1 MNKSIIAIAVSSTL
15 LAACGGSDD
24 NNEVPVLVADSAV
37 TLNGDAVSIDALAND
52 TDPDGDALTISA
64 VGVPD
69 VGEAAII
76 NNEIVY
82 TPTALAMGE
91 VSFSYDVTDGENTVS
106 STITITNQQSVS
118 ISSIATDA
126 PLANAEVSALDAGG
140 NVIASVQAGADGRFT
155 LPITVSA
162 APGDLTLNA
171 VGTEEQAHVTLSSR
185 IGDFTTMRNLSI
197 ENNTDELNSDLFPAG
212 KITHLSTAMD
222 VLYSEY
228 KENGGEG
235 SFDTF
240 ASEVDF
246 EKVLGLASFI
256 KVLADN
262 SEFSVPEGMS
272 TLSFFTGSLV
282 DALSTIRKYVDSMGL
297 LNEDGTYNEAYVEAI
312 NAARAETLEDES
324 LQQNYVDTDIAGA
337 VFATYYHSEQ
347 QAGKGM
353 TAYTFN
359 ADGSGEKTSA
369 ENAFNI
375 YSDEFNWS
383 VVDGNLLIEELDE
396 SLIAYFV
403 FLDEEIYDRFDEE
416 TASEILSYVH
426 EYGIEYWKT
435 ERTTVGERIELL
447 TQSGGHALAVLTTT
461 TELSITPMDDI
472 QDKPT
477 FTTTYETT
485 TNVKY
490 TNTTASTFTVTE
502 EDLLASPWVFA
513 YQGSYTYDKDY
524 LNEDERTEAGILN
537 DQFTFKDDNTFTS
550 LVFDVQGTWQLND
563 GVIDIELEDMSF
575 TVTPFKA
582 QNNFVLALYEF
593 DNDGVA
599 IKYTGDMHA
608 IDYELAEDFS
618 IESSLPNVWMSSYN
632 EARFVDGVPLP
643 DDLFAYYFE
652 SDGTAGRV
660 YSPSEESYFVGDRE
674 LYNFQWTADDNEV
687 NIIGLREN
695 NAFTFNREYTWKLL
709 GSKQEGVVTIL
720 EMQANKVAYND
731 EYTDSDDFVFNILP
745 RLSFTFKLN
754 LEEQYPE
761 FWENTDVGSLSAPES
776 PAGIALSFSSE
787 LIARQFSEVM
797 ALVH

>member
-1 MNKSIIAIAVSSTL
+1 MNKSIIAIAVSATL

-24 NNEVPVLVADSAV
+24 TNEAPALTADSAA
-37 TLNGDAVSIDALAND
+37 TLNGDAVSINVLAND
-52 TDPDGDALTISA
+52 TDPEGDALTVTA
-64 VGVPD
+64 VGTPD
-69 VGEAAII
+69 VGEVAII

-82 TPTALAMGE
+82 TPTTLAMGE

-106 STITITNQQSVS
+106 STVTITNQQSVS

-126 PLANAEVSALDAGG
+126 PLANAEVTALDVGG
-140 NVIASVQAGADGRFT
+140 NVIATTQAGADGRFT

-171 VGTEEQAHVTLSSR
+171 VGTEEQAHVTLTSHV
-185 IGDFTTMRNLSI
+185 GTFTALRSLSV
-197 ENNTDELNSDLFPAG
+197 ENNTNELTDTLLPES

-222 VLYSEY
+222 ILYSEY

-240 ASEVDF
+240 SSEVDF

-272 TLSFFTGSLV
+272 TLTFFTGSLV
-282 DALSTIRKYVDSMGL
+282 DVLSTIREYVNSLGL
-297 LNEDGTYNEAYVEAI
+297 LNEDGTYDEAYVEAI
-312 NAARAETLEDES
+312 NAARAETLEDET
-324 LQQNYVDTDIAGA
+324 LQQNYVDADIADA

-359 ADGSGEKTSA
+359 ADGSGAKTSA

-375 YSDEFNWS
+375 YSDEFKWS
-383 VVDGNLLIEELDE
+383 VVDGNLVIDELDQ
-396 SLIAYFV
+396 SLSANFV
-403 FLDEEIYDRFDEE
+403 FLNEEIYSRFEQGVVN
-416 TASEILSYVH
+416 EIRSYAR
-426 EYGIEYWKT
+426 EYDITYWET
-435 ERTTVGERIELL
+435 ERTTIDERMDLL

-461 TELSITPMDDI
+461 TELSLTPKDDI

-485 TNVKY
+485 SNVKY
-490 TNTTASTFTVTE
+490 SNTTASTFTVTE

-513 YQGSYTYDKDY
+513 YQGSYTFDKEY
-524 LNEDERTEAGILN
+524 LNEDERTEVGILN
-537 DQFTFKDDNTFTS
+537 DQFTFKDDNTFMS
-550 LVFDVQGTWQLND
+550 LVYDAQGTWQLND
-563 GVIDIELEDMSF
+563 GVIEIELEGMSF
-575 TVTPFKA
+575 SVTPFKA

-599 IKYTGDMHA
+599 IKFTGDMHA

-632 EARFVDGVPLP
+632 EALFVDGVPLP
-643 DDLFAYYFE
+643 DDLFAYYFYA
-652 SDGTAGRV
+652 DGTAGRI
-660 YSPSEESYFVGDRE
+660 YSHIEEPYFVGDRE

-687 NIIGLREN
+687 NIVGLRES

-761 FWENTDVGSLSAPES
+761 FWENTDVGSLSAPAS
-776 PAGIALSFSSE
+776 LSDIALSFSSE
-787 LIARQFSEVM
+787 LITR
-797 ALVH
+797 

>member
-1 MNKSIIAIAVSSTL
+1 MNKSIIAIAVSATL

-24 NNEVPVLVADSAV
+24 KNEAPVLTADSAV
-37 TLNGDAVSIDALAND
+37 TLNGDAVSIDVLAND
-52 TDPDGDALTISA
+52 TDPEGDALTISA
-64 VGVPD
+64 ISAPD

-76 NNEIVY
+76 NNEVVY

-106 STITITNQQSVS
+106 STVTITNQQSVS

-126 PLANAEVSALDAGG
+126 PLANAEVTALDTSGS
-140 NVIASVQAGADGRFT
+140 VIATTQAGADGRFT
-155 LPITVSA
+155 FPITVSA
-162 APGDLTLNA
+162 APGDLILNA
-171 VGTEEQAHVTLSSR
+171 VGTEEQAHVTLTSHV
-185 IGDFTTMRNLSI
+185 GTFTALRNLSI
-197 ENNTDELNSDLFPAG
+197 ENNTDELTGDLLPES
-212 KITHLSTAMD
+212 KITHISTAMD
-222 VLYSEY
+222 VLYIEY
-228 KENGGEG
+228 KDNGGEG

-246 EKVLGLASFI
+246 EQVLGLASFI

-262 SEFSVPEGMS
+262 SEFSLPEGMS

-282 DALSTIRKYVDSMGL
+282 DVLSTIRQYVDSLGL
-297 LNEDGTYNEAYVEAI
+297 LNEDGTYDEAYVEAI
-312 NAARAETLEDES
+312 NAARAETLEDET
-324 LQQNYVDTDIAGA
+324 LQQNYVDAHIADA

-383 VVDGNLLIEELDE
+383 TVDGNLVIEELDQ
-396 SLIAYFV
+396 SLNANFV
-403 FLDEEIYDRFDEE
+403 FLDEEIYSRFDEQ
-416 TASEILSYVH
+416 TVYEISDYAY
-426 EYGIEYWKT
+426 EYDIRYWET
-435 ERTTVGERIELL
+435 ERKVTTERMDLL
-447 TQSGGHALAVLTTT
+447 TQAGGHALAVLTTT
-461 TELSITPMDDI
+461 TELSLTPMDDI

-485 TNVKY
+485 SNVKY
-490 TNTTASTFTVTE
+490 SNTTASTFTVTE

-513 YQGSYTYDKDY
+513 YQASYTFDKEY
-524 LNEDERTEAGILN
+524 LNEDERTEVGILN

-550 LVFDVQGTWQLND
+550 LVYDAQGTWQLNN
-563 GVIDIELEDMSF
+563 GVIDIELEGMSF

-618 IESSLPNVWMSSYN
+618 IESSLPNIWMFSYN
-632 EARFVDGVPLP
+632 EAFFVDGVPLF
-643 DDLFAYYFE
+643 DDVFGYYFE
-652 SDGTAGRV
+652 PDGSAGRV
-660 YSPSEESYFVGDRE
+660 YSAFEEPYFVGDGE
-674 LYNFQWTADDNEV
+674 LHNFQWTVDDNEV
-687 NIIGLREN
+687 NIVGLREN
-695 NAFTFNREYTWKLL
+695 SAFVFNREYTWKLL
-709 GSKQEGVVTIL
+709 GSKQEDVVVTL
-720 EMQANKVAYND
+720 EMQSNKVD
-731 EYTDSDDFVFNILP
+731 YTDDFNEDFVFNILP

-761 FWENTDVGSLSAPES
+761 FWENTDVGSLNAPDIS
-776 PAGIALSFSSE
+776 LSFSSE
-787 LIARQFSEVM
+787 LITR
-797 ALVH
+797 

>member
-1 MNKSIIAIAVSSTL
+1 MNKSVIAIAVSATL

-24 NNEVPVLVADSAV
+24 NNEAPVLTADSAV
-37 TLNGDAVSIDALAND
+37 TLNGDAVSIDVLAND
-52 TDPDGDALTISA
+52 TDPEGDALTISA
-64 VGVPD
+64 VSTPD

-106 STITITNQQSVS
+106 STVTITNQQSVS

-126 PLANAEVSALDAGG
+126 PLANAEVTALDIGG
-140 NVIASVQAGADGRFT
+140 NVIATTQADADGRFT
-155 LPITVSA
+155 LPITVST
-162 APGDLTLNA
+162 APGDLILNA
-171 VGTEEQAHVTLSSR
+171 AGVEAQAHVTLSSR
-185 IGDFTTMRNLSI
+185 VGDFSTLRNLSI
-197 ENNTDELNSDLFPAG
+197 ENNTDELTSDLFPAG

-222 VLYSEY
+222 ILYMEY

-235 SFDTF
+235 SFSTF

-272 TLSFFTGSLV
+272 TLSFFTGSIV
-282 DALSTIRKYVDSMGL
+282 DALSTIREYVNSLGL
-297 LNEDGTYNEAYVEAI
+297 LNENGTYDNAYIEAI
-312 NAARAETLEDES
+312 NAARAETLQDES
-324 LQQNYVDTDIAGA
+324 LQQDYADADIAGA

-375 YSDEFNWS
+375 YSDEFEWS
-383 VVDGNLLIEELDE
+383 VVDGNLVFDELDYTRN
-396 SLIAYFV
+396 ANFV
-403 FLDEEIYDRFDEE
+403 FLDEEIYSRFDEE
-416 TASEILSYVH
+416 TVYQISDYACEYDIL
-426 EYGIEYWKT
+426 YWET
-435 ERTTVGERIELL
+435 ERTIVGERMELL

-461 TELSITPMDDI
+461 TELSLTPMDDI

-485 TNVKY
+485 SNVKY

-513 YQGSYTYDKDY
+513 YQGSYTFDKEY
-524 LNEDERTEAGILN
+524 LNEDERTEKGILN

-550 LVFDVQGTWQLND
+550 LVHGAQGTWQLNS
-563 GVIDIELEDMSF
+563 GVIDIELEGMSF

-608 IDYELAEDFS
+608 IDYALAEDFS

-632 EARFVDGVPLP
+632 EALFVDGVPLA
-643 DDLFAYYFE
+643 DDLFAYYFNA
-652 SDGTAGRV
+652 DGTAGRI
-660 YSPSEESYFVGDRE
+660 YSHREEPYFVGDGE

-687 NIIGLREN
+687 NIVGVREN
-695 NAFTFNREYTWKLL
+695 SSFVFNREYTWKLL
-709 GSKQEGVVTIL
+709 GSKREGVVAKL
-720 EMQANKVAYND
+720 EMQSNKID
-731 EYTDSDDFVFNILP
+731 YTDDFNDDYVFNILP
-745 RLSFTFKLN
+745 RLSFTFTLN
-754 LEEQYPE
+754 LEEEYPE
-761 FWENTDVGSLSAPES
+761 FWENTDVGSFSAPD
-776 PAGIALSFSSE
+776 IALSFSSE
-787 LIARQFSEVM
+787 LITR
-797 ALVH
+797 

>member
-1 MNKSIIAIAVSSTL
+1 MNKSITAIAVSATL

-24 NNEVPVLVADSAV
+24 NNEAPVLTADSAV
-37 TLNGDAVSIDALAND
+37 TLNGDVVSINVLAND
-52 TDPDGDALTISA
+52 SDPEGDALTVSE
-64 VGVPD
+64 VGTPD
-69 VGEAAII
+69 VGEVAII

-91 VSFSYDVTDGENTVS
+91 VSFSYDVTDGENTAS
-106 STITITNQQSVS
+106 STVTITNQQSVS

-126 PLANAEVSALDAGG
+126 PLANAEVTALDIGG
-140 NVIASVQAGADGRFT
+140 NVIATAQAGADGRFT

-162 APGDLTLNA
+162 APGDITLNA
-171 VGTEEQAHVTLSSR
+171 VGTEEQAHVTLTSHV
-185 IGDFTTMRNLSI
+185 GTFTALRSLSI
-197 ENNTDELNSDLFPAG
+197 ENNTNELTDTLLPES

-222 VLYSEY
+222 ILYSEY

-240 ASEVDF
+240 SSEVDF

-272 TLSFFTGSLV
+272 TLTFFTGSLV
-282 DALSTIRKYVDSMGL
+282 DVLSTIREYVNSLGL
-297 LNEDGTYNEAYVEAI
+297 LNEDGTYDEAYIEAI
-312 NAARAETLEDES
+312 NAARAETLEDET
-324 LQQNYVDTDIAGA
+324 LQQDYVDADIAEA

-353 TAYTFN
+353 TAYKFN
-359 ADGSGEKTSA
+359 ADGSGAKTSV

-375 YSDEFNWS
+375 YSDAFKWS
-383 VVDGNLLIEELDE
+383 VLDGNLVIDELDYTRNAN
-396 SLIAYFV
+396 LV
-403 FLDEEIYDRFDEE
+403 FLDEEIYSRYEQGVVN
-416 TASEILSYVH
+416 EIRSYAR
-426 EYGIEYWKT
+426 EYDIVYWET
-435 ERTTVGERIELL
+435 ERTTIDERMELL

-461 TELSITPMDDI
+461 TQLSLTPMDDI

-477 FTTTYETT
+477 FTTSYETIS
-485 TNVKY
+485 NVKY

-513 YQGSYTYDKDY
+513 YQGSYTFDKDY
-524 LNEDERTEAGILN
+524 LNKDERTEVGILN

-550 LVFDVQGTWQLND
+550 LVYDAQGTWQLND
-563 GVIDIELEDMSF
+563 GVIEIELEGMSF

-582 QNNFVLALYEF
+582 QNDFVLALYEF
-593 DNDGVA
+593 DKDGVT

-608 IDYELAEDFS
+608 IGYELAEDFS

-632 EARFVDGVPLP
+632 EALFVDGVPLP
-643 DDLFAYYFE
+643 DDLFAYYFYA
-652 SDGTAGRV
+652 DGTAGRI
-660 YSPSEESYFVGDRE
+660 YSHMEEPYFVGDRE

-687 NIIGLREN
+687 NIIGLRES

-787 LIARQFSEVM
+787 LITR
-797 ALVH
+797 

>member
-1 MNKSIIAIAVSSTL
+1 MNKSIIAIAVSATL

-24 NNEVPVLVADSAV
+24 TNEAPVLTADSAV
-37 TLNGDAVSIDALAND
+37 TLNGDAVSIDVLAND
-52 TDPDGDALTISA
+52 TDPEGDALTVSA
-64 VGVPD
+64 VSTPD

-76 NNEIVY
+76 GNEVVY
-82 TPTALAMGE
+82 TPTTLAMGE

-106 STITITNQQSVS
+106 STVTITNQQSVS

-126 PLANAEVSALDAGG
+126 PLANAEVTALDMGG
-140 NVIASVQAGADGRFT
+140 NVIATAQAGADGRFT

-185 IGDFTTMRNLSI
+185 VGDFTTLRNLSI
-197 ENNTDELNSDLFPAG
+197 ENNTDELTSDLFPAG

-222 VLYSEY
+222 ILYEEY

-272 TLSFFTGSLV
+272 TLTFFTGSLV
-282 DALSTIRKYVDSMGL
+282 DVLSTIREYVNSLGL
-297 LNEDGTYNEAYVEAI
+297 LNEDGTYDEAYVEAI
-312 NAARAETLEDES
+312 NAARAETLQDES
-324 LQQNYVDTDIAGA
+324 LQQNYVDADIAGA
-337 VFATYYHSEQ
+337 VFATYYHSGQ

-359 ADGSGEKTSA
+359 ADGSGVKTSA
-369 ENAFNI
+369 ELAFDI
-375 YSDEFNWS
+375 YSDEFEWS
-383 VVDGNLLIEELDE
+383 VVDGSLVIDELDYTRE
-396 SLIAYFV
+396 ANLV
-403 FLDEEIYDRFDEE
+403 LLDEEIYSRYEQNVVN
-416 TASEILSYVH
+416 EIRSYAR
-426 EYGIEYWKT
+426 EYDILYWET
-435 ERTTVGERIELL
+435 ERTTIDERMELL

-461 TELSITPMDDI
+461 TELTLTPMDDI

-477 FTTTYETT
+477 FTTTYETSR
-485 TNVKY
+485 NVKY
-490 TNTTASTFTVTE
+490 TNTTASAFTVTE

-513 YQGSYTYDKDY
+513 YQGSYTFDKEY
-524 LNEDERTEAGILN
+524 LNEDERIEEGILN

-550 LVFDVQGTWQLND
+550 LVYDAQGTWQLND
-563 GVIDIELEDMSF
+563 GVIDIELGDMSF

-582 QNNFVLALYEF
+582 QNDFVLALYEF

-618 IESSLPNVWMSSYN
+618 IESSLPNIWMFSYN
-632 EARFVDGVPLP
+632 ETFFVDGAPLF
-643 DDLFAYYFE
+643 DDVFGYYFE
-652 SDGTAGRV
+652 PDGTAGRV
-660 YSPSEESYFVGDRE
+660 YSAFEESYFVGDGE
-674 LYNFQWTADDNEV
+674 LYNFQWTMDNNEV
-687 NIIGLREN
+687 NIVGLREN
-695 NAFTFNREYTWKLL
+695 SAFVFDREYTWKLL
-709 GSKQEGVVTIL
+709 GSKQEDVVVTL
-720 EMQANKVAYND
+720 EMQSNKVD
-731 EYTDSDDFVFNILP
+731 YTDDFNEDFVFNILP

-776 PAGIALSFSSE
+776 SSDIALSFSSE
-787 LIARQFSEVM
+787 LITRQFSEAM

>member
-1 MNKSIIAIAVSSTL
+1 MNKSIIAIVVSSTL

-24 NNEVPVLVADSAV
+24 NNQLPVLVADSAV
-37 TLNGDAVSIDALAND
+37 TLNGDAVSIDVLAND

-106 STITITNQQSVS
+106 STITITNQQSIS

-126 PLANAEVSALDAGG
+126 PLSNAEVSALDAGG

-162 APGDLTLNA
+162 APGDLILNA

-185 IGDFTTMRNLSI
+185 VGDFTTMRNLSI

-297 LNEDGTYNEAYVEAI
+297 LNDDGTYDEAYVEAI

-324 LQQNYVDTDIAGA
+324 LQQNFVNADIAGA

-359 ADGSGEKTSA
+359 ADGSGAKTSA

-383 VVDGNLLIEELDE
+383 VVDGNLVIDELDE
-396 SLIAYFV
+396 SLIA
-403 FLDEEIYDRFDEE
+403 
-416 TASEILSYVH
+416 
-426 EYGIEYWKT
+426 
-435 ERTTVGERIELL
+435 
-447 TQSGGHALAVLTTT
+447 
-461 TELSITPMDDI
+461 
-472 QDKPT
+472 
-477 FTTTYETT
+477 
-485 TNVKY
+485 
-490 TNTTASTFTVTE
+490 
-502 EDLLASPWVFA
+502 
-513 YQGSYTYDKDY
+513 
-524 LNEDERTEAGILN
+524 
-537 DQFTFKDDNTFTS
+537 
-550 LVFDVQGTWQLND
+550 
-563 GVIDIELEDMSF
+563 
-575 TVTPFKA
+575 
-582 QNNFVLALYEF
+582 
-593 DNDGVA
+593 
-599 IKYTGDMHA
+599 
-608 IDYELAEDFS
+608 
-618 IESSLPNVWMSSYN
+618 
-632 EARFVDGVPLP
+632 
-643 DDLFAYYFE
+643 
-652 SDGTAGRV
+652 
-660 YSPSEESYFVGDRE
+660 
-674 LYNFQWTADDNEV
+674 
-687 NIIGLREN
+687 
-695 NAFTFNREYTWKLL
+695 
-709 GSKQEGVVTIL
+709 
-720 EMQANKVAYND
+720 
-731 EYTDSDDFVFNILP
+731 
-745 RLSFTFKLN
+745 
-754 LEEQYPE
+754 
-761 FWENTDVGSLSAPES
+761 
-776 PAGIALSFSSE
+776 
-787 LIARQFSEVM
+787 
-797 ALVH
+797 